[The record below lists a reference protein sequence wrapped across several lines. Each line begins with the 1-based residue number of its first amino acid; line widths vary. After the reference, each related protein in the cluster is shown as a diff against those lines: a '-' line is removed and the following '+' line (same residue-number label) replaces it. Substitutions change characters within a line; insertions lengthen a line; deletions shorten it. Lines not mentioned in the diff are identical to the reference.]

1 MLAMP
6 MLLPHA
12 AAAPGLPGLP
22 APAAPQVSPALDTQ
36 AETRLAPK
44 YRVMIHNDD
53 VTPMDFVVEVL
64 CVIFRK
70 TIEEACTIMFE
81 AHNGQVALVAV
92 LPLEEAEF
100 RVDRAH
106 SQART
111 RKFPLTFT
119 LEPE

>member
-1 MLAMP
+1 M
-6 MLLPHA
+6 
-12 AAAPGLPGLP
+12 P
-22 APAAPQVSPALDTQ
+22 APAAPKVSPALDER
-36 AETRLAPK
+36 AETRLTPK

-53 VTPMDFVVEVL
+53 VTPMDFVVETL
-64 CVIFRK
+64 CGVFRK
-70 TIEEACTIMFE
+70 SFEEAATIMLE
-81 AHNGQVALVAV
+81 AHHGQVALVSV

-106 SQART
+106 SLARA